1 MGVVVA
7 GDRYH
12 EVVFV
17 SQLSLYVLLA
27 IQLVVFAV
35 GVWAVVHAVRQ
46 RSDAFTAVDKLTKA
60 KWLGIL
66 VVSALAILYFGFNGQ
81 GLLISLIATVA
92 VFVYQAD
99 VRPKVDEVQR
109 GSR

>member
-1 MGVVVA
+1 MWG
-7 GDRYH
+7 
-12 EVVFV
+12 VFV
-17 SQLSLYVLLA
+17 LEIRHYVLVA
-27 IQLVVFAV
+27 IQFLVFAV

-46 RSDAFTAVDKLTKA
+46 RSDAFTAVDKLTKV

-109 GSR
+109 GSRW